1 VTASIAQ
8 VNKRTKTNI
17 FIWFLLIVLSLIYW
31 GSSQR
36 RKSLTNIQ
44 VSGTP
49 ENGIDECP
57 NLDVLWSHVYHPGR
71 LDLQKRCLKVTGEI
85 VDVKTEAD
93 GDWHIQLRLDD
104 GQTELL
110 NEGNFSKQHGNLVV
124 EPICESRVKQEDAQQ
139 PCGNLHYGITRFRKG
154 THVVVVGSYVHDQ
167 EHGWMEIHPVS
178 SITEQ

>member
-1 VTASIAQ
+1 VT
-8 VNKRTKTNI
+8 KRTKSNI
-17 FIWFLLIVLSLIYW
+17 FIWFLLIVLSLIFW

-36 RKSLTNIQ
+36 GKSPTNR
-44 VSGTP
+44 VSSLQ
-49 ENGIDECP
+49 ENVIDECP

-71 LDLQKRCLKVTGEI
+71 LDVQKRCLKVTGEI

-93 GDWHIQLRLDD
+93 GDWHIQLKLDD
-104 GQTELL
+104 GQAELL

-124 EPICESRVKQEDAQQ
+124 EPICESPVKQEDAQQ
-139 PCGNLHYGITRFRKG
+139 PCGDLHYGITRFRKG